1 MIRCNP
7 CKAPGSVSDTYSN
20 TNVSV
25 HQLMVINN
33 YSVFSRLDLHYI
45 VLQTVASNLNGNLQI
60 HKATPSTLFLI
71 T

>member
-45 VLQTVASNLNGNLQI
+45 NSLANSCQQFKWKLTD
-60 HKATPSTLFLI
+60 T
-71 T
+71 